1 MKKTLLFCLII
12 LIILIPSFSLML
24 RPGIFT
30 MHDFHV
36 FRQQQ
41 FDKCLHLGYFPC
53 RWAFDA
59 TKGYGQPLF
68 NFYGQLP
75 YWIGEIPRLLGTQI
89 IDAAKLNF
97 IFTLTASA
105 VAMFFL
111 ARKFWGNTGGVVSAV
126 FYTYAPYRAVDIWV
140 RGALNEAYSFIWY
153 PLILLFLDNYLE
165 HRHKRDLFWLIIF
178 STALLITH
186 NLSML
191 MLAPFLAIWTLKKL
205 KAVPGLIAAGL
216 TIFLLS
222 AFYLLPV
229 VFESS
234 QVTLTQTTQD
244 YYSYQLHWT
253 TLKQLF
259 ISNFWGYGGST
270 WGPNDTMSFS
280 VGYLQWIIPLILV
293 PFFIFRRNKFSNLYF
308 LISIL
313 GFLAVFL
320 THGKSEFI
328 WKLISPMSY
337 IQFPW
342 RFLTVS
348 IFFLSLASG
357 AISTKIR
364 LFGSVILICLVVLLN
379 FSFFRPDI
387 WRNISDREQF
397 SDSLWNEQRS
407 SAISDF
413 WPKEAKIP
421 KDFAPQNPLVLYTT
435 DSYQKVQ
442 FPTVYFPGWQL
453 AVDGVKTEVFPDGP
467 SRLITARLPLSYKN
481 YTLRF
486 TNTSIRTLG
495 NIVSAVTLLVLVLL
509 YVKYFSK

>member
-1 MKKTLLFCLII
+1 MKIIKLLL
-12 LIILIPSFSLML
+12 LLQLLLLPAYSLML

-89 IDAAKLNF
+89 IDAVKLNF
-97 IFTLTASA
+97 IFTLIASA
-105 VAMFFL
+105 TAMFFL
-111 ARKFWGNTGGVVSAV
+111 ARKFWGNTGGVVSAL
-126 FYTYAPYRAVDIWV
+126 FYTYAPYRAVDVWA

-165 HRHKRDLFWLIIF
+165 HRHRRDLFWLIIF

-191 MLAPFLAIWTLKKL
+191 MIAPFLVIWTLKKL

-259 ISNFWGYGGST
+259 VSNFWGYGGST

-280 VGYLQWIIPLILV
+280 VGYLQWLV
-293 PFFIFRRNKFSNLYF
+293 PLLLIPF
-308 LISIL
+308 LIRHKKFLLPVAL
-313 GFLAVFL
+313 GFIAVFL
-320 THGKSEFI
+320 THGKSEFV
-328 WKLISPMSY
+328 WKLIPPMSY

-348 IFFLSLASG
+348 TFFLSLASG
-357 AISTKIR
+357 AIAQVLPKKI
-364 LFGSVILICLVVLLN
+364 LVILISLVILIN
-379 FSFFRPDI
+379 FSYFRPDI

-397 SDSLWNEQRS
+397 SGSLWDEQRS

-421 KDFAPQNPLVLYTT
+421 TDFAPPDPLVLYTT
-435 DSYQKVQ
+435 DQYQKVQ

-453 AVDGVKTEVFPDGP
+453 TVDGKKIEVFPGGP
-467 SRLITARLPLSYKN
+467 SRLITARLPLSYN
-481 YTLRF
+481 TYTLRF
-486 TNTSIRTLG
+486 TNTPLRFLG
-495 NIVSAVTLLVLVLL
+495 NVVSSVTLLVLALL

>member
-1 MKKTLLFCLII
+1 MKAAKLLL
-12 LIILIPSFSLML
+12 LLLLLLLPTYSLML
-24 RPGIFT
+24 RSGIFT

-111 ARKFWGNTGGVVSAV
+111 ARKFWGNTGGVVSAL
-126 FYTYAPYRAVDIWV
+126 FYTYAPYRAVDVWV
-140 RGALNEAYSFIWY
+140 RGSLNEAYSFIWY

-165 HRHKRDLFWLIIF
+165 RQHRRDLFWLIIF

-191 MLAPFLAIWTLKKL
+191 MVAPFLAIWTLKKL

-234 QVTLTQTTQD
+234 QVTLVQTTQD

-259 ISNFWGYGGST
+259 VSNFWGYGGSV

-308 LISIL
+308 LISTL

-348 IFFLSLASG
+348 VFFLSLASG
-357 AISTKIR
+357 AI
-364 LFGSVILICLVVLLN
+364 VLVVKNKLLLSSSLALLLLLN
-379 FSFFRPDI
+379 VSFFRPDI
-387 WRNISDREQF
+387 WRNISDAQQF
-397 SDSLWNEQRS
+397 SGALWDEQRS

-421 KDFAPQNPLVLYTT
+421 EGFAPQNPLMLYTT
-435 DSYQKVQ
+435 DQYQKVQ

-453 AVDGVKTEVFPDGP
+453 TVDGKKTEVFPDGP
-467 SRLITARLPLSYKN
+467 SRLITARLPLSYRN
-481 YTLRF
+481 YDLRF
-486 TNTSIRTLG
+486 TNTPIRSLG
-495 NIVSAVTLLVLVLL
+495 NVVSLTTLLVLALL
-509 YVKYFSK
+509 YVKYFSQ

>member
-1 MKKTLLFCLII
+1 MKIIKLLL
-12 LIILIPSFSLML
+12 LLQLLLLPAYSLML

-59 TKGYGQPLF
+59 TRGYGQPLF

-75 YWIGEIPRLLGTQI
+75 YWIGQIPRLLGTQI

-140 RGALNEAYSFIWY
+140 RGALNEAYSFVWY

-165 HRHKRDLFWLIIF
+165 RKQKKDLFWLIIF

-191 MLAPFLAIWTLKKL
+191 MIAPFLAIWTLKKL
-205 KAVPGLIAAGL
+205 KAIPGLIAAGL

-259 ISNFWGYGGST
+259 VSNFWGYGGST
-270 WGPNDTMSFS
+270 WGPNDTLSFS
-280 VGYLQWIIPLILV
+280 VGYLQWILPLLLM
-293 PFFIFRRNKFSNLYF
+293 PFLFRNKKFVLPVV
-308 LISIL
+308 L
-313 GFLAVFL
+313 GFMAVFL

-328 WKLISPMSY
+328 WKLIPPMSY

-348 IFFLSLASG
+348 TFFLSLACG
-357 AISTKIR
+357 AVS
-364 LFGSVILICLVVLLN
+364 LVVPRRFIPLLLLLLLLLN
-379 FSFFRPDI
+379 IGFFKPDI
-387 WRNISDREQF
+387 WRTITDKEQF
-397 SDSLWNEQRS
+397 SGALWDEQRS

-421 KDFAPQNPLVLYTT
+421 TNFAPQDPLVLYAT
-435 DSYQKVQ
+435 DQYQKVQ
-442 FPTVYFPGWQL
+442 FPTVYFPGWKL
-453 AVDGVKTEVFPDGP
+453 TVDGQPTEVFPSGP
-467 SRLITARLPLSYKN
+467 SH
-481 YTLRF
+481 
-486 TNTSIRTLG
+486 
-495 NIVSAVTLLVLVLL
+495 
-509 YVKYFSK
+509 

>member
-1 MKKTLLFCLII
+1 
-12 LIILIPSFSLML
+12 
-24 RPGIFT
+24 

-140 RGALNEAYSFIWY
+140 RGALNEAYSFVWY

-165 HRHKRDLFWLIIF
+165 HKRKKDLFWLIIF

-191 MLAPFLAIWTLKKL
+191 MIAPFLAIWTLKKI
-205 KAVPGLIAAGL
+205 KAIPGLVAAGL

-259 ISNFWGYGGST
+259 VSNFWGYGGST

-280 VGYLQWIIPLILV
+280 VGYLQWLVPLILV
-293 PFFIFRRNKFSNLYF
+293 PFFILRRNKFSNFYF
-308 LISIL
+308 LISIF

-328 WKLISPMSY
+328 WKLIPPMSY

-348 IFFLSLASG
+348 TFFLSLACG
-357 AISTKIR
+357 AVS
-364 LFGSVILICLVVLLN
+364 LVVPRRFIPLLLLLLLLLN
-379 FSFFRPDI
+379 IGFFKPDI
-387 WRNISDREQF
+387 WRPITDKEQF
-397 SDSLWNEQRS
+397 SGALWDEQRS

-421 KDFAPQNPLVLYTT
+421 KDFAPEAPLILYTT
-435 DSYQKVQ
+435 DQYQKVQ

-453 AVDGVKTEVFPDGP
+453 TVDGKKTEVFPDGP
-467 SRLITARLPLSYKN
+467 SRLITSRLPLF
-481 YTLRF
+481 YTTFSLRF
-486 TNTSIRTLG
+486 TNTPVRTIG
-495 NIVSAVTLLVLVLL
+495 NIASLLTLFGLIYYYVSTKPKLG
-509 YVKYFSK
+509 

>member
-1 MKKTLLFCLII
+1 
-12 LIILIPSFSLML
+12 
-24 RPGIFT
+24 

-59 TKGYGQPLF
+59 TRGYGQPLF

-75 YWIGEIPRLLGTQI
+75 YWIGQIPRLLGTQI

-140 RGALNEAYSFIWY
+140 RGALNEAYSFVWY

-165 HRHKRDLFWLIIF
+165 RKQKKDLFWLIIF

-191 MLAPFLAIWTLKKL
+191 MIAPFLAIWTLKKL
-205 KAVPGLIAAGL
+205 KAIPGLIAAGL

-244 YYSYQLHWT
+244 YYSYQLHWVD
-253 TLKQLF
+253 K
-259 ISNFWGYGGST
+259 ST
-270 WGPNDTMSFS
+270 
-280 VGYLQWIIPLILV
+280 
-293 PFFIFRRNKFSNLYF
+293 
-308 LISIL
+308 
-313 GFLAVFL
+313 
-320 THGKSEFI
+320 
-328 WKLISPMSY
+328 
-337 IQFPW
+337 
-342 RFLTVS
+342 
-348 IFFLSLASG
+348 
-357 AISTKIR
+357 
-364 LFGSVILICLVVLLN
+364 
-379 FSFFRPDI
+379 
-387 WRNISDREQF
+387 
-397 SDSLWNEQRS
+397 
-407 SAISDF
+407 
-413 WPKEAKIP
+413 
-421 KDFAPQNPLVLYTT
+421 
-435 DSYQKVQ
+435 
-442 FPTVYFPGWQL
+442 
-453 AVDGVKTEVFPDGP
+453 
-467 SRLITARLPLSYKN
+467 
-481 YTLRF
+481 
-486 TNTSIRTLG
+486 
-495 NIVSAVTLLVLVLL
+495 
-509 YVKYFSK
+509 

>member
-1 MKKTLLFCLII
+1 MKIIKLLL
-12 LIILIPSFSLML
+12 LLQLLLLPAYSLML

-75 YWIGEIPRLLGTQI
+75 YWIGQIPRLLGTQI

-165 HRHKRDLFWLIIF
+165 HKQKRDLFWLIIF

-191 MLAPFLAIWTLKKL
+191 MIAPFLAIWTLKKL
-205 KAVPGLIAAGL
+205 KAIPGLIAAGL

-259 ISNFWGYGGST
+259 VSNFWGYGGST
-270 WGPNDTMSFS
+270 WGPNDTLSFS
-280 VGYLQWIIPLILV
+280 VGYLQWI
-293 PFFIFRRNKFSNLYF
+293 
-308 LISIL
+308 
-313 GFLAVFL
+313 
-320 THGKSEFI
+320 
-328 WKLISPMSY
+328 
-337 IQFPW
+337 
-342 RFLTVS
+342 
-348 IFFLSLASG
+348 
-357 AISTKIR
+357 
-364 LFGSVILICLVVLLN
+364 
-379 FSFFRPDI
+379 
-387 WRNISDREQF
+387 
-397 SDSLWNEQRS
+397 
-407 SAISDF
+407 
-413 WPKEAKIP
+413 
-421 KDFAPQNPLVLYTT
+421 
-435 DSYQKVQ
+435 
-442 FPTVYFPGWQL
+442 
-453 AVDGVKTEVFPDGP
+453 
-467 SRLITARLPLSYKN
+467 LPL
-481 YTLRF
+481 
-486 TNTSIRTLG
+486 
-495 NIVSAVTLLVLVLL
+495 LLMPLNQEQ
-509 YVKYFSK
+509 YIHHHNSKKLNRRPCLHLHYQ

>member
-1 MKKTLLFCLII
+1 MKAKILLL
-12 LIILIPSFSLML
+12 LLLLLPTFSLML

-41 FDKCLHLGYFPC
+41 FDKCLRLGYFPC

-111 ARKFWGNTGGVVSAV
+111 ARKFWGNAGGVVSAV

-140 RGALNEAYSFIWY
+140 RGALNEAYSFVWY

-165 HRHKRDLFWLIIF
+165 HRHRRDLFWLIIF
-178 STALLITH
+178 STALLVTH

-191 MLAPFLAIWTLKKL
+191 MIAPFLAIWTLKKL
-205 KAVPGLIAAGL
+205 KAIPGLIAAGL

-234 QVTLTQTTQD
+234 LVTLTQTTQD

-259 ISNFWGYGGST
+259 LSNFWGYGGST

-280 VGYLQWIIPLILV
+280 VGYLQWLV
-293 PFFIFRRNKFSNLYF
+293 PLLLLPFLFRNKKF
-308 LISIL
+308 LLPTIL

-320 THGKSEFI
+320 THGKSELI
-328 WKLISPMSY
+328 WKLIPPMSY

-348 IFFLSLASG
+348 TLFLSLASG
-357 AISTKIR
+357 AVVSKIR
-364 LFGSVILICLVVLLN
+364 SLGSVVLICLVVLLN

-387 WRNISDREQF
+387 WRDISDAQQF
-397 SDSLWNEQRS
+397 SGSLWDEQRS

-421 KDFAPQNPLVLYTT
+421 ADFAPQNPLVLYTT

-453 AVDGVKTEVFPDGP
+453 TVDGVKTEVFPDGP
-467 SRLITARLPLSYKN
+467 SRLITARLPLSYKS
-481 YTLRF
+481 YSLRF
-486 TNTSIRTLG
+486 TNTPVRSLG
-495 NIVSAVTLLVLVLL
+495 NIVSAVTLLVLALL
-509 YVKYFSK
+509 YVKYFSY